1 MAARSVV
8 AIDLT
13 VTYVSVCRLTEGE
26 VPRPAG
32 LPFPEPD
39 KGTRRSLAYEN
50 KRHVDMAKRVAKAI
64 VKGGV
69 PELVILARPTFGA
82 GADSRGG
89 GTKAGDT
96 TAYRR
101 LGIFWSLVAELDAA
115 GIPVGE
121 LGVLAAAKAL
131 THSGHQK
138 FAGGRVA
145 EWTRAAFPDMTVPE
159 DKLYRLSTVG
169 LAVCGALAVGITVEG
184 VPPSEFIYAR
194 LRAGGDFPES
204 VHIPRAA
211 PSPEAAMAD
220 KDRRTAFIE
229 KRKEEIETGKWADLD
244 GSREPRN
251 PELRALWRK
260 RLARETEHILTAPLA
275 DLEGYKRPTHPELA
289 AAWKR
294 RMARE
299 EEREM
304 GRTRGET

>member
-1 MAARSVV
+1 MTRSVV

-13 VTYVSVCRLTEGE
+13 VTYVSVCRLTEGSA
-26 VPRPAG
+26 PRPAG
-32 LPFPEPD
+32 IPFTEPD
-39 KGTRRSLAYEN
+39 KGAKRSLASEN
-50 KRHVDMAKRVAKAI
+50 KRHADMARRVAKAI

-69 PELVILARPTFGA
+69 PELVVLARPTFGA

-101 LGIFWSLVAELDAA
+101 LGIFWALVAELDAA
-115 GIPVGE
+115 GIPVAE

-145 EWTRAAFPDMTVPE
+145 EWVRATFPDMAVPE

-169 LAVCGALAVGITVEG
+169 LAVCGALAVGIDVEG
-184 VPPSEFIYAR
+184 VPATEFIYAR

-204 VHIPRAA
+204 VHIPRA
-211 PSPEAAMAD
+211 PRSEEAAKAD
-220 KDRRTAFIE
+220 KDRRTTFIE
-229 KRKEEIETGKWADLD
+229 KRKTQIEKDKWADLD

-251 PELRALWRK
+251 PELRDLWRK
-260 RLARETEHILTAPLA
+260 RLARETEHIETAPLS
-275 DLEGYKRPTHPELA
+275 DLEGYKRPTHPELLVV
-289 AAWKR
+289 WKR

>member
-1 MAARSVV
+1 MTRSVV

-13 VTYVSVCRLTEGE
+13 VTYVSVCRLTEGS

-39 KGTRRSLAYEN
+39 KGTKRSLAYEN
-50 KRHVDMAKRVAKAI
+50 RRHADMAKRVAKAI

-69 PELVILARPTFGA
+69 PDLVILARPTFGA

-101 LGIFWSLVAELDAA
+101 LGIFWALISELDAA
-115 GIPVGE
+115 NIPVAE

-145 EWTRAAFPDMTVPE
+145 EWVRAAFPDMVVPE
-159 DKLYRLSTVG
+159 DKLYRVSTVG
-169 LAVCGALAVGITVEG
+169 LAVCGALAVGIPVEG
-184 VPPSEFIYAR
+184 VPATEFIYSR

-204 VHIPRAA
+204 VHIPRA
-211 PSPEAAMAD
+211 PRSDEAEKAD
-220 KDRRTAFIE
+220 KDRRTTFIE
-229 KRKEEIETGKWADLD
+229 KRKDEIEKGKWADLD

-251 PELRALWRK
+251 PELKALWRK
-260 RLARETEHILTAPLA
+260 RLARETEHILTAPIS
-275 DLEGYKRPTHPELA
+275 DLEGYKRPTHPELLA
-289 AAWKR
+289 VWKR
-294 RMARE
+294 RMAQE

-304 GRTRGET
+304 GRARGET